1 MESALI
7 VTPHLLKHRLN
18 ILNSRFFLE
27 KHWIFSVNSPPT
39 NLNPPPPTHTMMDM
53 RNYYFKILITTGVC
67 VCVCGWGG
75 GVVNRTENIEQI
87 HIYRK
92 LRTLIFNFLASTILK
107 SENIFVKLTFRTN
120 SFNFVNLVQN
130 LIVTNKKMA

>member
-1 MESALI
+1 MC
-7 VTPHLLKHRLN
+7 
-18 ILNSRFFLE
+18 
-27 KHWIFSVNSPPT
+27 
-39 NLNPPPPTHTMMDM
+39 
-53 RNYYFKILITTGVC
+53 VC
-67 VCVCGWGG
+67 VCVCVCVGGGGG
-75 GVVNRTENIEQI
+75 GVVNSTENIEQI

-120 SFNFVNLVQN
+120 SFNFVNLVQK

>member
-1 MESALI
+1 M
-7 VTPHLLKHRLN
+7 
-18 ILNSRFFLE
+18 
-27 KHWIFSVNSPPT
+27 
-39 NLNPPPPTHTMMDM
+39 
-53 RNYYFKILITTGVC
+53 C
-67 VCVCGWGG
+67 VWVGG

-120 SFNFVNLVQN
+120 SFNFVNLVQK

>member
-1 MESALI
+1 M
-7 VTPHLLKHRLN
+7 
-18 ILNSRFFLE
+18 
-27 KHWIFSVNSPPT
+27 
-39 NLNPPPPTHTMMDM
+39 
-53 RNYYFKILITTGVC
+53 
-67 VCVCGWGG
+67 CVCGWG

-87 HIYRK
+87 HIYRE

-120 SFNFVNLVQN
+120 SFNFVNLVRK

>member
-1 MESALI
+1 
-7 VTPHLLKHRLN
+7 
-18 ILNSRFFLE
+18 
-27 KHWIFSVNSPPT
+27 
-39 NLNPPPPTHTMMDM
+39 MDM

-67 VCVCGWGG
+67 VCVGGG

>member
-1 MESALI
+1 MC
-7 VTPHLLKHRLN
+7 
-18 ILNSRFFLE
+18 
-27 KHWIFSVNSPPT
+27 
-39 NLNPPPPTHTMMDM
+39 
-53 RNYYFKILITTGVC
+53 VC
-67 VCVCGWGG
+67 VCVGGGG

-92 LRTLIFNFLASTILK
+92 LRTLIFNFLASTNLK

-120 SFNFVNLVQN
+120 SFNFVNLVQK